1 MAGRGH
7 VIRAFIGA
15 IAMLLVAG
23 AGTLGPAIP
32 DRPGVVPLGAAG
44 TSAIPAALSTEGSN
58 STPGVFPLPQL
69 GSAGFVCGRD
79 WEVRPVFDVSSAIA
93 TEAVTIRAG
102 ALTRRNFGYQV
113 VGGLHGLRGRPVARE
128 EFSRARELALP
139 FGDYRSVSFTIRQD
153 TEAREIV
160 ATVRA
165 EFVAGTLAVR
175 GGGQR
180 LGACYAK
187 RWWVR
192 MDVRP
197 N

>member
-1 MAGRGH
+1 
-7 VIRAFIGA
+7 VIRAFLGA
-15 IAMLLVAG
+15 IAVLLTAG
-23 AGTLGPAIP
+23 AGAVGPAIP
-32 DRPGVVPLGAAG
+32 DRRGVAPLAVAGA
-44 TSAIPAALSTEGSN
+44 TAIPAAPGTEGPS

-69 GSAGFVCGRD
+69 GSAGFVCVPD
-79 WEVRPVFDVSSAIA
+79 SEVRPFFDLGSAIA

-102 ALTRRNFGYQV
+102 ALARRNFSYEV
-113 VGGLHGLRGRPVARE
+113 VGRLHGRPVVER

-153 TEAREIV
+153 TEPREIV
-160 ATVRA
+160 ATARA
-165 EFVAGTLAVR
+165 ELVAGTFAVGGVR
-175 GGGQR
+175 GR
-180 LGACYAK
+180 LSSCYVK

>member
-1 MAGRGH
+1 M
-7 VIRAFIGA
+7 IRAFLGA

-23 AGTLGPAIP
+23 AGALGPAIP
-32 DRPGVVPLGAAG
+32 DRRGVAPLAAVG
-44 TSAIPAALSTEGSN
+44 TSAIPAAVGSEGSG
-58 STPGVFPLPQL
+58 STPGVFRLPQL

-79 WEVRPVFDVSSAIA
+79 WEVRPFFDLGSAIA
-93 TEAVTIRAG
+93 TEAVAIRAG
-102 ALTRRNFGYQV
+102 ALTRRNFSYKV
-113 VGGLHGLRGRPVARE
+113 VGGLHGRPVARE

-160 ATVRA
+160 ATVQA
-165 EFVAGTLAVR
+165 QFVAGTFAV
-175 GGGQR
+175 GGVRQR